1 MTNALD
7 GGPEGTD
14 EGAVSKTS
22 RAKKQRNGRVRSTA
36 SGARLPGPAL
46 GSLTHWLGSSAHAA
60 HGDLGSKL
68 CERGLISVLISLGR
82 CRN

>member
-1 MTNALD
+1 MMNVLD

-14 EGAVSKTS
+14 EGVMYKTS
-22 RAKKQRNGRVRSTA
+22 RAMKQRNGSVRSTA
-36 SGARLPGPAL
+36 SGARLPGPVL
-46 GSLTHWLGSSAHAA
+46 GSLTHRLGSSAHAA
-60 HGDLGSKL
+60 HWDSGSKL